1 MNAGAALARA
11 RQARGLSLEHVA
23 QATKIQPWLLEAL
36 EADRPPESLP
46 PMYLRAFVATYAR
59 FLGIDPPPI
68 APAQDA
74 PVPPADAE
82 PVLPPP
88 APPGE
93 PIRLRIPWHWWVFL
107 KGPAGVVAV
116 VVGLVV
122 FNPFRWMP
130 KGSLASSRMRALA
143 SVTPVRQVPVPEM
156 PPIVLTPT
164 EPLELSVTAK
174 ATTWV
179 RVRADGKLL
188 TQQRLS
194 RGAQEHWSAKTRLE
208 LVIAKPSQ
216 ADLILNGQSI
226 SSFAIAHK
234 GRLSITRYGVT
245 KLPDDSF

>member
-1 MNAGAALARA
+1 MMDAGAALARA
-11 RQARGLSLEHVA
+11 RQARGLSLERVA

-46 PMYLRAFVATYAR
+46 PMYYRAFVATYAR

-68 APAQDA
+68 APPQDA
-74 PVPPADAE
+74 PVLPAVGGA
-82 PVLPPP
+82 LPPP

-122 FNPFRWMP
+122 LNPFRWMP
-130 KGSLASSRMRALA
+130 KGSLASSRIRTLA
-143 SVTPVRQVPVPEM
+143 SVTPVPQVPVPEM
-156 PPIVLTPT
+156 PPIVLAPT
-164 EPLELSVTAK
+164 KPLELSVTAK

-208 LVIAKPSQ
+208 LVVAKPSQ
-216 ADLILNGQSI
+216 VDLVLNEQSI
-226 SSFAIAHK
+226 NSFAIAHK
-234 GRLSITRYGVT
+234 GRMSITRYGVSALT
-245 KLPDDSF
+245 DENF